1 MDKLTYQFF
10 VSMDVK
16 EEFENLFNEVYD
28 KEHIPEL
35 LNVPGVEWVTRL
47 KLEPGEMMIAGQSK
61 SLNTDGVAKYLAV
74 YGLSDPKAISSK
86 EWDLEIDN
94 FLSNVLFN
102 FYKYTFTRAILGGIN
117 YVLKSVFAKRSQTRG
132 AFWVASRLGKYLA
145 ILLNVRQSIL
155 QHDEYI
161 WGYLRA

>member
-1 MDKLTYQFF
+1 MDKVTYQFF

-61 SLNTDGVAKYLAV
+61 SLNTDGVAKYLAI

-86 EWDLEIDN
+86 EWALAGEKGRWLIEVRPHTLN
-94 FLSNVLFN
+94 RSH
-102 FYKYTFTRAILGGIN
+102 ILRKVI
-117 YVLKSVFAKRSQTRG
+117 
-132 AFWVASRLGKYLA
+132 
-145 ILLNVRQSIL
+145 
-155 QHDEYI
+155 
-161 WGYLRA
+161 

>member
-1 MDKLTYQFF
+1 MDKVTYQFF

-35 LNVPGVEWVTRL
+35 LKVPGVEWVTRL

-61 SLNTDGVAKYLAV
+61 SLNTDGVAKYLAA

-86 EWDLEIDN
+86 EWDLAGEKGRWLIEVRPHTLN
-94 FLSNVLFN
+94 RSHVLR
-102 FYKYTFTRAILGGIN
+102 KVI
-117 YVLKSVFAKRSQTRG
+117 
-132 AFWVASRLGKYLA
+132 
-145 ILLNVRQSIL
+145 
-155 QHDEYI
+155 
-161 WGYLRA
+161 